1 MKRLLFA
8 IISCI
13 AICTSAKA
21 QCPLIVNEIQVAN
34 IDQFIDNSNNY
45 GSWIELY
52 NPTDADIDLAYW
64 YISDDE
70 TNYKNSRFL
79 SSIGKVPAN
88 GYKTIWFDH
97 YSSDGNYG
105 SGAGTQVRFKLDT
118 EGGKLFICNKNLE
131 LQLTVEYPAAI
142 SRCSYARTV
151 DGGDQWAWSSTP
163 TPGATNNGMT
173 FASTQMESPVISV
186 ESGLFTEAFTF
197 NISVPDNATLVYTV
211 NGSTPTLSNG
221 VRTSSRSFKVSGT
234 SVYRFCAFGDGYLP
248 SEVITRSFIFRDKDY
263 TLPIVSVVT
272 NNANLYD
279 DIIGVYTDGT
289 NGIVGNGVSYKSN
302 KNMDWERPVNFDY
315 ITADGKSA
323 VNQEATFYVSGGWS
337 RHWSPTSFKLKAE
350 KRYQG
355 KNSFNC
361 QFFPLKP
368 ALKNKVLVM
377 RNGGN
382 DTGCRLRDALIQR
395 ILLTSGLYIDAQ
407 DWNPCHVF
415 LNGKYHALLNMR
427 EPNNKFYA
435 YANYGYDTDEVDAFE
450 FTNGGYKQK
459 AGTITA
465 YNRWGSLSSYA
476 ENEEYYKELLAL
488 VDIDEYI
495 NYMAA
500 ETFIGSGDWYTNNN
514 NIKGFRSTND
524 GRFHMMVFDV
534 DDGFSNNDMLVKLKS
549 YSANR
554 PSVIFNNMA
563 KNASFKR
570 QFINAYCLMDGSIFT
585 PERTQSI
592 ANEMGNIMAM
602 PLSFDGR
609 EPWSTC
615 NFIIDRINSSKSAR
629 MNSLRTY
636 FSLGTGS
643 SVAFKA
649 NIPEARILLDGQQVP
664 TNTFDGTLFA
674 PFTLSASAPA
684 GYNFVGWQKGATT
697 TKTLLSRGSQWRY
710 YDKGSLDGTDWKT
723 GSVSSWSRSAAPLG
737 YGKSDIKTTV
747 CYGDNA
753 NAKYPTYYFRSTV
766 TLFSEPDSSD
776 KFTLDYTA
784 DDGFIIYVNGK
795 EAGRH
800 LMPEGEATYSTYA
813 TTYCP
818 GNPDTGTLTLDA
830 GLFVRG
836 GNDIAVEVH
845 NNSGTSSDIYWD
857 AAITQKLSSG
867 TVVTTERDITI
878 DTDENCVL
886 TAVFKPVA
894 DECLIAAGSTPV
906 VVNEVS
912 AANSIFAND
921 YYKRND
927 WIELYNTTSTDIDAE
942 GMYISDNPSN
952 PQKYRI
958 SGDGEINTVIP
969 AHGYLIIWADKL
981 DPLNQLHANFKLGN
995 DDEASVVLTA
1005 SDGSWSD
1012 RLTYMSHTGEESV
1025 GRYPDGGKRIYRMSR
1040 PTYEAANT
1048 IGTYSEWISGEEVN
1062 FDEEAYIT
1070 GIDRPNA
1077 TAAQPGEEYFTIDG
1091 MRLDAPQRG
1100 LNIVRATSSDG
1111 IVTTRKVVVQ

>member
-1 MKRLLFA
+1 MKKVLSTA
-8 IISCI
+8 ILCI
-13 AICTSAKA
+13 AVCAYIQA
-21 QCPLIVNEIQVAN
+21 QDALVINEIQVAN
-34 IDQFIDNSNNY
+34 IDQYIDNSNNY
-45 GSWIELY
+45 GGWIELY
-52 NPTDADIDLAYW
+52 NTTDADIDLRYW
-64 YISDDE
+64 YVSDDE
-70 TNYKNSRFL
+70 TNYKKSRFL
-79 SSIGKVPAN
+79 SSIGTVPAK

-97 YSSDGNYG
+97 YTSDGNYG
-105 SGAGTQVRFKLDT
+105 SGAATQVRFKLDAD
-118 EGGKLFICNKNLE
+118 GGKLFFCDKNLQ
-131 LQLTVEYPAAI
+131 LQCSIEYPSAI

-163 TPGATNNGMT
+163 TPGATNSGMT
-173 FASTQMESPVISV
+173 FASMQMESPVISV
-186 ESGLFTEAFTF
+186 ESGLFTGAFTF
-197 NISVPDNATLVYTV
+197 NVSVPDDATLVYTI

-221 VRTSSRSFKVSGT
+221 VRTSSRSFKVNGT

-248 SEVITRSFIFRDKDY
+248 SEVVTRSFIFRDKDY

-289 NGIVGNGVSYKSN
+289 NGITGRGVTYKSN

-315 ITADGKSA
+315 ITTDGKSA

-337 RHWSPTSFKLKAE
+337 RHWPPTSFKLKAE

-355 KNSFNC
+355 KNSFNYP
-361 QFFPLKP
+361 FFPLKP
-368 ALKNKVLVM
+368 SLKNKVLLM

-382 DTGCRLRDALIQR
+382 DTGCRLKDALIQR

-415 LNGKYHALLNMR
+415 LNGKYHAVLNMR

-450 FTNGGYKQK
+450 FSDGSFKLK
-459 AGTITA
+459 AGTIAA
-465 YNRWGSLSSYA
+465 YNHWGALSSYA
-476 ENEEYYKELLAL
+476 ENEERYKELLEL

-514 NIKGFRSTND
+514 NIKGFRSTNN

-534 DDGFSNNDMLVKLKS
+534 DDGFSNNNMLEKLKTYNS
-549 YSANR
+549 NYPALM
-554 PSVIFNNMA
+554 FNNMA

-585 PERTQSI
+585 SERTQSI
-592 ANEMGNIMAM
+592 ANEMGSIMAT
-602 PLSFDGR
+602 PLSLDGK

-615 NFIIDRINSSKSAR
+615 NDVINRVYHSRSAR
-629 MNSLRTY
+629 MNSLRAY

-643 SVAFKA
+643 SVTFNA

-664 TNTFDGTLFA
+664 TNKFDGTLFA

-684 GYNFVGWQKGATT
+684 GYNFVGWKKGVTS

-710 YDKGSLDGTDWKT
+710 YDKGSLDGVDWKT

-737 YGKSDIKTTV
+737 YGKGDIKTTV
-747 CYGDNA
+747 SYGDNS
-753 NAKYPTYYFRSTV
+753 NDKYPTCYFRSTV
-766 TLFSEPDSSD
+766 TLFSAPDNSD
-776 KFTLDYTA
+776 KFTLNYTA

-795 EAGRH
+795 EAGRY
-800 LMPEGEATYSTYA
+800 LMPNGEAAFSTYSS
-813 TTYCP
+813 TYCQ

-836 GNDIAVEVH
+836 SNDIAVEVH
-845 NNSGTSSDIYWD
+845 NCSGTSSDIYWD
-857 AAITQKLSSG
+857 AAITQSQSSG
-867 TVVTTERDITI
+867 TVVSTTRDITFS
-878 DTDENCVL
+878 TDENCVL
-886 TAVFKPVA
+886 TAVFEPVA
-894 DECLIAAGSTPV
+894 DEYLVAAGSTPV

-912 AANSIFAND
+912 AANSIFVND

-927 WIELYNTTSTDIDAE
+927 WIELYNTTSADIDVE
-942 GMYISDNPSN
+942 GMYISDNPDK

-981 DPLNQLHANFKLGN
+981 DPMNQLHANFKLGN
-995 DDEASVVLTA
+995 EDNASVVLTA
-1005 SDGSWSD
+1005 ADGSWSD
-1012 RLTYMSHTGEESV
+1012 HLVYMAHSGEESV
-1025 GRYPDGGKRIYRMSR
+1025 GRYPDGGKRIYRMWR
-1040 PTYEAANT
+1040 PTLKAANT
-1048 IGTYSEWISGEEVN
+1048 IGTYSEWISGEDVN
-1062 FDEEAYIT
+1062 FDEKAYIT
-1070 GIDRPNA
+1070 GID
-1077 TAAQPGEEYFTIDG
+1077 QPDETTERRNEEYFTVDG
-1091 MRLDAPQRG
+1091 MKLNAPKRG
-1100 LNIVRATSSDG
+1100 LNIVRTTAPDG
-1111 IVTTRKVVVQ
+1111 TVTTRKVNVR